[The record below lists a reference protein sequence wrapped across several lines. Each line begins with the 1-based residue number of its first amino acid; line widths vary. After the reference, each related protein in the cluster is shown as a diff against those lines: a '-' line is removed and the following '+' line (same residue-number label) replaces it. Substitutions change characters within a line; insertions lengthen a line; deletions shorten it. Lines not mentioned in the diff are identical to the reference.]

1 MVDYKNQ
8 EEGEDWSFESGRKA
22 AFGVAD
28 QCESSRT
35 YVSHVAQQGSGAAY
49 MLTTYGCISQK
60 PLKPIS

>member
-35 YVSHVAQQGSGAAY
+35 YVSHVAQQGSGAA
-49 MLTTYGCISQK
+49 
-60 PLKPIS
+60 